1 MMNKKTIS
9 HLTEKDNSSLQW
21 IKSLLDEY
29 PDGEHSL
36 KLLSKRAGINRVKL
50 TYGFKFL
57 FGTTLHRYIIQKRIE
72 KARSLLNSTNMPVKA
87 IAAACGYKT
96 TQHFITAFKKHTAQ
110 SPGHYRKSE
119 YKGR

>member
-9 HLTEKDNSSLQW
+9 HLTEKDNSSLHW
-21 IKSLLDEY
+21 IKSLIDEY
-29 PDGEHSL
+29 PGGEYSL

-57 FGTTLHRYIIQKRIE
+57 FGATLHYYIIQKRME
-72 KARSLLNSTNMPVKA
+72 KARSLLQSTDIPVKA

-96 TQHFITAFKKHTAQ
+96 TQHFITAFKKHTGQ
-110 SPGHYRKSE
+110 RPGLYRKNN
-119 YKGR
+119 